1 MAQGPGP
8 LLDTLAPLLR
18 RAGEA
23 AMAHFRSI
31 SAQVKPDGTQVTLAD
46 REAEEILVQG
56 LARAFPQAAVR
67 GEEGTHQGEADD
79 TWYVDPIDGT
89 SSFVEGLAHW
99 GPTVCL
105 VREGR
110 LEAGA
115 FYSPRLDELWFAQRG
130 AGAWLDGRRLD
141 SALDAPLHR
150 NHTICVPSRFHKPWY
165 CISWPGK
172 VRALGSS
179 AAHLALVAAGAT
191 QATLVPAWHLWDV
204 GCGILLVEEV
214 GLEITDLHGDDFDPV
229 AREGEPF
236 WAGTPRALQAL
247 TTTPALRWRKA

>member
-1 MAQGPGP
+1 MA
-8 LLDTLAPLLR
+8 R
-18 RAGEA
+18 
-23 AMAHFRSI
+23 FRTI
-31 SAQVKPDGTQVTLAD
+31 EAQVKQDGTQVTLAD

-56 LARAFPQAAVR
+56 LAQAFPEAAIR
-67 GEEGTHQGEADD
+67 GEEGTHRGQARD

-105 VREGR
+105 VRQGR

-130 AGAWLDGRRLD
+130 GGAWRDGQRLGSPLDE
-141 SALDAPLHR
+141 PLHR
-150 NHTICVPSRFHKPWY
+150 NHTICVPSRFHEPW
-165 CISWPGK
+165 CQLSWPGK

-191 QATLVPAWHLWDV
+191 QATLVPRWHLWDV
-204 GCGILLVEEV
+204 GCGILLVWEV
-214 GLEITDLHGDDFDPV
+214 GLQVTDLHGEEFDPV
-229 AREGEPF
+229 AQEGEPF
-236 WAGTPRALQAL
+236 WAGTAQALQVL
-247 TTTPALRWRKA
+247 TTTPALRWQKA